1 MADVTPRAS
10 TRERLLDA
18 AFDLFVEE
26 GFAGT
31 TITEVER
38 RVGLTPGTG
47 SFYRHFPSKEA
58 LLHAAVEHEVHRVRT
73 EMAEAREDLP
83 APDGSLSSRV
93 LGLELALQDI
103 RRFDRLFRLVL
114 TDGDRVPELRE
125 TVTAALTPPSDLLT
139 WEDDPTTVLSIAA
152 LAGYHFASLLQGRPF
167 QGVGQDEFLAG
178 LARLTAA
185 PPDAGEAV

>member
-1 MADVTPRAS
+1 MADEAPRAS
-10 TRERLLDA
+10 TRERILDA

-26 GFAGT
+26 GFSGT

-58 LLHAAVEHEVHRVRT
+58 LLEAAVQHEIERVRG
-73 EMAEAREDLP
+73 EIAVAREVPPVADDP
-83 APDGSLSSRV
+83 MASRV
-93 LGLELALQDI
+93 LGLELALRDI
-103 RRFDRLFRLVL
+103 RRFDRLFRLL
-114 TDGDRVPELRE
+114 LSEGDRVPELRE
-125 TVTAALTPPSDLLT
+125 TITAALTPPQELLT

-167 QGVGQDEFLAG
+167 QGVAQDEFIAG
-178 LARLTAA
+178 LARLTGAV
-185 PPDAGEAV
+185 PDGRQAG

>member
-1 MADVTPRAS
+1 MADEAPRAS
-10 TRERLLDA
+10 TRERILDA

-26 GFAGT
+26 GFSGT

-58 LLHAAVEHEVHRVRT
+58 LLEAAVQHEIERVRG
-73 EMAEAREDLP
+73 EIAVAREVPPVADDP
-83 APDGSLSSRV
+83 MASRV
-93 LGLELALQDI
+93 LGLELALRDI
-103 RRFDRLFRLVL
+103 RRFDRLFRLL
-114 TDGDRVPELRE
+114 LSEGDRVPELRE
-125 TVTAALTPPSDLLT
+125 TVTAALTPPKELLT

-167 QGVGQDEFLAG
+167 QGVAQDDFIAG
-178 LARLTAA
+178 LARLTGAV
-185 PPDAGEAV
+185 PDGRQAG

>member
-1 MADVTPRAS
+1 MADEAPRAS
-10 TRERLLDA
+10 TRERILDA

-26 GFAGT
+26 GFSGT

-58 LLHAAVEHEVHRVRT
+58 LLEAAVRHEIERVRG
-73 EMAEAREDLP
+73 EIAVAREVPPVADDP
-83 APDGSLSSRV
+83 MASRV
-93 LGLELALQDI
+93 LGLELALRDI
-103 RRFDRLFRLVL
+103 RRFDRLFRLL
-114 TDGDRVPELRE
+114 LSEGDRVPELRE
-125 TVTAALTPPSDLLT
+125 TVTAALTPPKELLT

-167 QGVGQDEFLAG
+167 QGVAQDDFIAG
-178 LARLTAA
+178 LARLTGAV
-185 PPDAGEAV
+185 PDGRQAG